1 MAKFYYQG
9 HGSYRI
15 TSDEGVVIY
24 VDPYAG
30 DGYDL
35 PADLI
40 IVTHEHTDH
49 NQVQLVNLKKD
60 GVILRQNDLH
70 KENYEIVEYK
80 GILIEGTPACNK
92 NHLRRECVGFLMDID
107 GKRIYGAGDTSFFEE
122 MKDFKALDYAILPS
136 DGIYNM
142 DMKEAS
148 HIADLLDCKKAI
160 PVHMAPGQLFDE
172 NKIKDFTT
180 EKALIIRPGEE
191 IIL

>member
-60 GVILRQNDLH
+60 GVILRQIDLH
-70 KENYEIVEYK
+70 KENYEMVE
-80 GILIEGTPACNK
+80 
-92 NHLRRECVGFLMDID
+92 
-107 GKRIYGAGDTSFFEE
+107 
-122 MKDFKALDYAILPS
+122 
-136 DGIYNM
+136 
-142 DMKEAS
+142 
-148 HIADLLDCKKAI
+148 
-160 PVHMAPGQLFDE
+160 
-172 NKIKDFTT
+172 
-180 EKALIIRPGEE
+180 
-191 IIL
+191 

>member
-9 HGSYRI
+9 HGSYRT

-92 NHLRRECVGFLMDID
+92 NHLRRESMI
-107 GKRIYGAGDTSFFEE
+107 
-122 MKDFKALDYAILPS
+122 
-136 DGIYNM
+136 
-142 DMKEAS
+142 
-148 HIADLLDCKKAI
+148 
-160 PVHMAPGQLFDE
+160 QLFCS
-172 NKIKDFTT
+172 
-180 EKALIIRPGEE
+180 
-191 IIL
+191 